1 MKSQIDNML
10 YLNSHIVDNEDAFK
24 RDVLAIIGSKLVDM
38 GIPATLSDRKFI
50 NNLITA
56 EYFQQRNFL

>member
-1 MKSQIDNML
+1 MKSQIDNMI

>member
-1 MKSQIDNML
+1 MKSQIDNMI
-10 YLNSHIVDNEDAFK
+10 YLNSHIVDNEYAFK

>member
-1 MKSQIDNML
+1 MKSQIDNMI

-50 NNLITA
+50 NNLITS
-56 EYFQQRNFL
+56 EYFQQRNYL

>member
-1 MKSQIDNML
+1 MKPQIDNVI

-24 RDVLAIIGSKLVDM
+24 RDVLAIVGSKLVDM

-56 EYFQQRNFL
+56 EYFQQRNYL

>member
-56 EYFQQRNFL
+56 EYFQQRNYL

>member
-1 MKSQIDNML
+1 MKSQIDNMI

-38 GIPATLSDRKFI
+38 GIPDTLSDRKFI

-56 EYFQQRNFL
+56 EYFQQRNYL

>member
-1 MKSQIDNML
+1 MKSQMSNMIN
-10 YLNSHIVDNEDAFK
+10 LNSRLVDNEDPFK

-38 GIPATLSDRKFI
+38 SIPASLSDRKFI

-56 EYFQQRNFL
+56 EYFQQRNYL

>member
-1 MKSQIDNML
+1 MKSQIDNMI

-56 EYFQQRNFL
+56 EYFQQRNYL

>member
-1 MKSQIDNML
+1 MI